1 MEYCKKCTYILLD
14 KCSTQESVKNW
25 ATENGSQW
33 IGWKRGLMETIMSF
47 IFFHLSS
54 SFFHFSSFS
63 FNFISILI
71 IFFHFKTCPH
81 FLRTVCIPTF
91 VFIFMCYIHFNTKLM
106 NLEALYFL
114 DWSKCWP
121 IWLCHQTRPPPSIEI
136 RLSPT
141 QLTVDRPH

>member
-54 SFFHFSSFS
+54 SFFSFFFIFFQFS
-63 FNFISILI
+63 FNFSHFLS
-71 IFFHFKTCPH
+71 FFHFKTCPH

-91 VFIFMCYIHFNTKLM
+91 VFIFMCYIHFNTKIWIWRP
-106 NLEALYFL
+106 YI
-114 DWSKCWP
+114 SKTG
-121 IWLCHQTRPPPSIEI
+121 LN
-136 RLSPT
+136 
-141 QLTVDRPH
+141 VDRFDFVIKRVPHPPEK